1 MAGRQPGTVSNITGL
16 LNEHELD
23 IVNVKVLENLQHR
36 SLGLMASATPDNPA
50 IVAGGGTAVFRVQQ
64 YLQSKDYTAANRNDA
79 GDLAKQE
86 LAVKIDIEKSKKFHY
101 EIETLDLDGLALE
114 NRSAFITYITAGISM
129 SMAAL
134 MDAYLIKTAVETAA
148 KDKANREVINAKFLL
163 ATEMDAAERETAY
176 LQVADAK
183 IDVAR
188 QITRYNIGA
197 DEAKFFTFMHKKLTN
212 RLLLAM
218 PKGGDSATRIGE
230 NLSGIDGI
238 TNVAGLGAV
247 KDHLFFGKNIAAG
260 SAMSLD
266 EAFDFTEIAGVILH
280 GEALFLATQGM
291 KTSGAIDPNSGNQK
305 YISKF
310 NLFRGAVRPELVR
323 VLRTVATTTK

>member
-1 MAGRQPGTVSNITGL
+1 MAGRSAGTISNITGL

-23 IVNVKVLENLQHR
+23 IVNVKVLKNLQHR
-36 SLGLMASATPDNPA
+36 SLGLMASATPDNPSV
-50 IVAGGGTAVFRVQQ
+50 VAGGGTAVFRVQQ
-64 YLQSKDYTAANRNDA
+64 YLQSKDYTVANRNDS
-79 GDLAKQE
+79 GDLPKQE

-101 EIETLDLDGLALE
+101 EIETLDLDGLNFE
-114 NRSAFITYITAGISM
+114 NRSAFISYITSGISL

-148 KDKANREVINAKFLL
+148 KDKVNREIVNAKFLL
-163 ATEMDAAERETAY
+163 GTEMTAQEREAAY
-176 LQVADAK
+176 LQVSDAK
-183 IDVAR
+183 VDVAR
-188 QITRYNIGA
+188 DITRYNIGS
-197 DEAKFFTFMHKKLTN
+197 DESKYFTFMHKKLTN

-218 PKGGDSATRIGE
+218 PKGGDSATNIGQ
-230 NLSGIDGI
+230 NLSGVDGI
-238 TNVAGLGAV
+238 INVAGLGAV

-266 EAFDFTEIAGVILH
+266 EAFDFSEVAGVILY
-280 GEALFLATQGM
+280 GEALFIATQGM
-291 KTSGAIDPNSGNQK
+291 KTTGAIDPNSGNQK

-310 NLFRGAVRPELVR
+310 NLFRGAVRPELLR